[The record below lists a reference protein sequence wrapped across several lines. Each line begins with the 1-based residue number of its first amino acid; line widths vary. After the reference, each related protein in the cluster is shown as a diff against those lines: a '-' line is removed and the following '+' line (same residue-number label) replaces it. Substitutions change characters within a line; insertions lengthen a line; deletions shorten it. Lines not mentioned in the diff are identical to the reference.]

1 MWKGKVRHLEG
12 RRLEAERPALGNEKE
27 SLLKPWVYNL
37 LVSMCLKIVTN
48 NPEPKFSFKK
58 CDMQIDSS
66 QIYMKCINE
75 HRFFYW
81 LKEKSRIFYT
91 DPFQRSLLTSHLVHQ
106 LRCSSHFSSLELVC
120 PWHPSQRWKLFNVF
134 WMEHMQALNL
144 SGILNWLIIR

>member
-12 RRLEAERPALGNEKE
+12 RRLEAERPALGSEKE
-27 SLLKPWVYNL
+27 SLLKPGVYNL
-37 LVSMCLKIVTN
+37 PVLMCLKIVKN
-48 NPEPKFSFKK
+48 NPEPKFSFEK

-91 DPFQRSLLTSHLVHQ
+91 DLFQRSLLTPHLVYQ
-106 LRCSSHFSSLELVC
+106 LRWSSHFSSLELVC
-120 PWHPSQRWKLFNVF
+120 PWHPPQRSCEGESSSMFFEWNICKL
-134 WMEHMQALNL
+134 WT
-144 SGILNWLIIR
+144 

>member
-1 MWKGKVRHLEG
+1 MWKGKMRHLEE
-12 RRLEAERPALGNEKE
+12 RSLEAERPALVNEKE

-91 DPFQRSLLTSHLVHQ
+91 DLFQRSLLTSCAPLPQ
-106 LRCSSHFSSLELVC
+106 LRCSSLFSSLELVC
-120 PWHPSQRWKLFNVF
+120 PWHPPQRSCEGESSSMFFEWNICKL
-134 WMEHMQALNL
+134 W
-144 SGILNWLIIR
+144 S